1 MRLLALDTATEA
13 CSVAVLTES
22 GCWAVLREVGRGH
35 ADEILPM
42 VDGMLAE
49 AGITL
54 GTVDAIVA
62 GVGPGSF
69 TGVRISVSVAQGL
82 AFGAGVPVIAVNSLE
97 ALACQALWGVPVT
110 GMAAAPGVAA
120 GPGAEA
126 AAQSVTAAPCG
137 AAAGPGA
144 EAAAQSVPAAPC
156 GLAAGPGVAAA
167 PGAAAAPGVAAATGV
182 VDVLACLDAR
192 MGEVY
197 WGCFSADAALGVIAR
212 TAPAVGPAA
221 DVWVPLNTAA
231 GTADGTADGTAA
243 GEAAARA
250 RFWGVG
256 RGFAAYPELQSLPG
270 VVFAAGAL
278 AALPDARD
286 MVRLGALRYQ
296 AGWARDPADLAPLY
310 VRDKVAFTEAER
322 AAARGTP
329 ARG

>member
-110 GMAAAPGVAA
+110 GM
-120 GPGAEA
+120 
-126 AAQSVTAAPCG
+126 
-137 AAAGPGA
+137 
-144 EAAAQSVPAAPC
+144 
-156 GLAAGPGVAAA
+156 
-167 PGAAAAPGVAAATGV
+167 AAAPGVAAATGV